1 MCKDIHD
8 VVQRLGQAEAAGDM
22 GCDDHVRLCPQGML
36 RRQRLGVGH
45 IQPCAGKPPAVHGGC
60 QGFAVHGSAAPH
72 IEQDGTGLAERQPLC
87 AKQMQRLRR
96 AGQAQRHKVSLRQLC
111 VQFALR
117 HHPGAVVRAGGIRV
131 RGATHA
137 HHLGTQRIR
146 PPGKVRADIAHAHAQ
161 HPAARNAAHRVA
173 GGCPAVL
180 PLVVPVGGQLLEQAE
195 PHCQHTLADGK
206 PISTGGVG
214 HDAALR
220 QHPRLQIVIGAGCV
234 GLEPLQMIVLP
245 DQRHRQVA
253 QHRISPQ
260 GILRCGGIRG
270 GKAICK
276 ALHRLNTGSLLCA
289 DRQADKDMFG
299 HNGAP
304 SLFFSIIPQTAR
316 RYKGRF
322 YRFSIA
328 PIKEQC
334 RAARKPPDTALYFS
348 PARGWRPP
356 CNGTAL
362 PPLQTAPACPPAAR
376 RAGSRSGY
384 R

>member
-1 MCKDIHD
+1 M
-8 VVQRLGQAEAAGDM
+8 
-22 GCDDHVRLCPQGML
+22 
-36 RRQRLGVGH
+36 
-45 IQPCAGKPPAVHGGC
+45 HGGC
-60 QGFAVHGSAAPH
+60 QSFAVHGSAAPH

-87 AKQMQRLRR
+87 VEQMQRLRR

-131 RGATHA
+131 HGATHA

-195 PHCQHTLADGK
+195 PHCQHTLADGQTV
-206 PISTGGVG
+206 SAGGVG
-214 HDAALR
+214 HDALLR

-260 GILRCGGIRG
+260 GILRRGGIRG

-276 ALHRLNTGSLLCA
+276 ALHRLNAGLLLCT
-289 DRQADKDMFG
+289 DGQADKDMFG

-304 SLFFSIIPQTAR
+304 SLFFVYHTANCAAAQEGGSVLSDASRKRTMPGSPKAARHRINFQSSARMASTVQRYCSATFANCSCVPSSCPAR
-316 RYKGRF
+316 RVSVRV
-322 YRFSIA
+322 
-328 PIKEQC
+328 
-334 RAARKPPDTALYFS
+334 
-348 PARGWRPP
+348 
-356 CNGTAL
+356 
-362 PPLQTAPACPPAAR
+362 
-376 RAGSRSGY
+376 
-384 R
+384 